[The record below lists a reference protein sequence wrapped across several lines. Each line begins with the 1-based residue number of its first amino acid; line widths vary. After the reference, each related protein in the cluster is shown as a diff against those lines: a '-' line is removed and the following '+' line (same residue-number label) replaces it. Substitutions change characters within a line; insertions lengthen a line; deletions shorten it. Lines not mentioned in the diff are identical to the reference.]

1 MLRGRGQLAQ
11 LHLSPL
17 AAQPIRRFPHRH
29 GKELGVVFFLVE
41 HRHKPVLQRQVAR
54 PHNFEAVGVVVEG
67 DLPGQHGIAHP
78 LALRQTGVKPLHKA
92 AGGFHQHGVT
102 HGHHGAYAFF

>member
-1 MLRGRGQLAQ
+1 MLGGRGQLAQ

-41 HRHKPVLQRQVAR
+41 HRHKPVLQRQVTR
-54 PHNFEAVGVVVEG
+54 PHDLEAVGVVVELG
-67 DLPGQHGIAHP
+67 LPRQHGIAHP
-78 LALRQTGVKPLHKA
+78 LTLRQAGVKPLHKT
-92 AGGFHQHGVT
+92 AGGFYQHRVA
-102 HGHHGAYAFF
+102 HGHHRADPFF